1 MSKIEDVMHEAYK
14 MGVNETVI
22 NRVGELKLKE
32 KNKYVPLGDIYDLA
46 FNEIKNSVLTSSD
59 KNVGEI
65 EEEIKSLKNALGE
78 IQSDCKHTNFT
89 IKYIQEIKSP
99 KRVCDNCNKDIGY
112 ANDKELKDSGF
123 M

>member
-46 FNEIKNSVLTSSD
+46 FNEI
-59 KNVGEI
+59 
-65 EEEIKSLKNALGE
+65 
-78 IQSDCKHTNFT
+78 
-89 IKYIQEIKSP
+89 
-99 KRVCDNCNKDIGY
+99 
-112 ANDKELKDSGF
+112 
-123 M
+123 

>member
-1 MSKIEDVMHEAYK
+1 MSKIEDVMYEAYK

-32 KNKYVPLGDIYDLA
+32 
-46 FNEIKNSVLTSSD
+46 
-59 KNVGEI
+59 
-65 EEEIKSLKNALGE
+65 GE